1 MTVRPR
7 TGALSRLWNGLGSTL
22 GRFGRDIRGVY
33 AVELGILA
41 LPFFGLIFAIFEVS
55 YVSFNS
61 EQLQAAVDKAARQ
74 ILTGQ
79 AQINNYT
86 TRSSFVTNLLCP
98 STGRVLPSSWDCS
111 KLFVDIRTASSFTA
125 TDMTNTF
132 YTGTLQYCLGNPS
145 TIVVLRVVYPLS
157 SVFPLSIYNQ
167 YLGLAN
173 NVPGVSG
180 WQHILMGSA
189 VFKTEPYSGSS
200 PTC

>member
-1 MTVRPR
+1 MIAGPWNSS
-7 TGALSRLWNGLGSTL
+7 LPRLWQSFGSVL
-22 GRFGRDIRGVY
+22 GRFRRDTSGVY
-33 AVELGILA
+33 AIEFGMLA
-41 LPFFGLIFAIFEVS
+41 LPFFGLIFAIIEVS

-79 AQINNYT
+79 AQENNYT
-86 TRSSFVTNLLCP
+86 TTSSFINNLLCP

-111 KLFVDIRTASSFTA
+111 KLFVDVRTAASFTTA
-125 TDMTNTF
+125 DMTNSF
-132 YTGTLQYCLGNPS
+132 YTGALQYCLGNPS
-145 TIVVLRVVYPLS
+145 TIVVLRVVYPLAS
-157 SVFPLSIYNQ
+157 IFPLSIYNQ
-167 YLGLAN
+167 YIGLAN

>member
-1 MTVRPR
+1 MTAGPR
-7 TGALSRLWNGLGSTL
+7 NGALPRLWRSLSSAL
-22 GRFGRDIRGVY
+22 GRFRRDTSGVY
-33 AVELGILA
+33 AIEFGMLA
-41 LPFFGLIFAIFEVS
+41 LPFFGLIFAIIEVS

-79 AQINNYT
+79 AQTKNYT
-86 TRSSFVTNLLCP
+86 TTASFVSNLLCP

-111 KLFVDIRTASSFTA
+111 KLFVDIRTAASFTA
-125 TDMTNTF
+125 ADMTNSF
-132 YTGTLQYCLGNPS
+132 YTGSLQYCLGNPS

>member
-1 MTVRPR
+1 MTTSPR
-7 TGALSRLWNGLGSTL
+7 NTTRLRLWKGFTSAL
-22 GRFGRDIRGVY
+22 GRFGGDISGVY
-33 AVELGILA
+33 ALEFGMLA
-41 LPFFGLIFAIFEVS
+41 LPFFGLIFAIIEVS

-74 ILTGQ
+74 VLTGQ
-79 AQINNYT
+79 AQANSYT
-86 TRSSFVTNLLCP
+86 TTSSFINNLLCP

-125 TDMTNTF
+125 ADMTKTF

-145 TIVVLRVVYPLS
+145 TIVILRVVYPLS
-157 SVFPLSIYNQ
+157 SIFPLSIYNQ